1 MHSLVLLIVIIAIA
15 LIYDFF
21 NGFNDAANTIATPVS
36 TRALSLRNA
45 ILIAF
50 IGNFAGALSHT
61 AVAATIGKGVIN
73 PDMVNMSVIAAA
85 LVGATAWTALASYFG
100 IPISVTHALVGSL
113 IGAGIVFAGFGVVLM
128 SGIWLIMI
136 AMVLSP
142 IVGFLAGYLLFVTV
156 AWIFKKSR
164 PRKINRH
171 AKRLQI
177 LSAAW
182 LSFAH
187 GMNDA
192 QNAMGII
199 SLALF
204 SYGSMAVFGIP
215 LWVKLAAA
223 LAMGLGT
230 AAGGWKVI
238 KTMGQKLFKL
248 KPIHGLTAEVSAAG
262 VTSVMSLL
270 GAPISTT
277 HVIATSIMGVGTS
290 NRLTAVRWK
299 TVSNIVIT
307 WIITIPCAAAIAA
320 VIMLAVKL
328 LFY

>member
-1 MHSLVLLIVIIAIA
+1 MDSLFFLIVIIVIA
-15 LIYDFF
+15 LVYDFF

-36 TRALSLRNA
+36 TRALTLRNA
-45 ILIAF
+45 IIIAF

-61 AVAATIGKGVIN
+61 AVATTIGKGVIN
-73 PDMVNMSVIAAA
+73 PDMIDMSVVLAALIGATTWTAAA
-85 LVGATAWTALASYFG
+85 SYLG
-100 IPISVTHALVGSL
+100 IPISVTHALVGAL
-113 IGAGIVFAGFGVVLM
+113 LGAGIVFAGLGVVLM
-128 SGIWLIMI
+128 SGIWLILI

-142 IVGFLAGYLLFVTV
+142 IVGFLVGYFLFTGV
-156 AWIFKKSR
+156 AWILKNARPGTINKRAKK
-164 PRKINRH
+164 
-171 AKRLQI
+171 LQI

-204 SYGSMAVFGIP
+204 SYGTMAVFEVP
-215 LWVKLAAA
+215 LWVMLSAA
-223 LAMGLGT
+223 LAMGIGT

-238 KTMGQKLFKL
+238 KTLGQNIFKL
-248 KPIHGLTAEVSAAG
+248 KPIHGLTAEVSSAG
-262 VTSVMSLL
+262 VTSVMSLI

-277 HVIATSIMGVGTS
+277 HVIATSIMGVGAS
-290 NRLTAVRWK
+290 NNLTAVRWK
-299 TVSNIVIT
+299 TVKNIVIT

-320 VIMLAVKL
+320 IAMIIIR
-328 LFY
+328 LF